1 MEPGPEGTPPNEM
14 QLLDRVSVCACVR
27 GCPRPRSF
35 YLFTVTVIALVDRET
50 KAVKREVV
58 F

>member
-1 MEPGPEGTPPNEM
+1 MESGPEGTLPNEM
-14 QLLDRVSVCACVR
+14 QLLDRACVCVCVCT
-27 GCPRPRSF
+27 GSF

-50 KAVKREVV
+50 RAVKRDVV